1 MSETNIER
9 ALGRVEGKL
18 DGILAELRSQ
28 RDEQRKLDER
38 VDALEK
44 DQHTGKFVLSMLA
57 AFVGFLAS
65 NVQSIISWIR
75 S

>member
-1 MSETNIER
+1 MSDNIER

-28 RDEQRKLDER
+28 REDTKKLDER
-38 VDALEK
+38 VDALER
-44 DQHTGKFVLSMLA
+44 DQHTGKFVLSALA
-57 AFVGFLAS
+57 AFVGFVAS
-65 NVQSIISWIR
+65 NITGILSWFK